1 MREMVKS
8 EFDEV
13 EVELVMEAYGV
24 GRVRALTILR
34 EKCKTGDAKRNVERK
49 AKTRRSG
56 RDANSLEDMLS
67 AEDVLGL

>member
-1 MREMVKS
+1 MRKMVKS

-34 EKCKTGDAKRNVERK
+34 ERCKTGDTKRNVERK
-49 AKTRRSG
+49 TKTRRSG
-56 RDANSLEDMLS
+56 RDTNSLEDMLS
-67 AEDVLGL
+67 AEDFFGL

>member
-1 MREMVKS
+1 
-8 EFDEV
+8 
-13 EVELVMEAYGV
+13 MEAYGV

-49 AKTRRSG
+49 AKTRRSD
-56 RDANSLEDMLS
+56 RDTNSLEDILS